1 MNPQKD
7 YGVGIIGLG
16 KYVPTK
22 LLSNAEVE
30 SWTHQP
36 AGSIEQK
43 TGVKNRYLVSDDET
57 ASGISTAAAK
67 EALEH
72 AKIQAEDLNLILGC
86 TFSPDY
92 LSPAMA
98 CKVHNLLGAKHAA
111 AYDLHANCTAFQ
123 VGLSSASDKMFFDPT
138 VKYSLVLG
146 TAIQSRFINW
156 KDPNSAIYFGDGA
169 GAAIL
174 GQVPKGYGVLASANY
189 TNSSVYEA
197 VRIRGGGSSFPLR
210 PENID
215 QGLQYYEINGME
227 VWKQVVQHQ
236 PNVIKK
242 ALEKINMKLEEVDF
256 FIFHQ
261 ANLRLIEY
269 LMGKLKLPMTKT
281 YTNVAE
287 IGNTGEASMVIALN
301 DAVKLGQIKK
311 DMTVVVSGV
320 GAGFT
325 FGATVMRWFE

>member
-1 MNPQKD
+1 MNLPSD
-7 YGVGIIGLG
+7 YGVGIVGLG
-16 KYVPTK
+16 RYVPAK
-22 LLSNAEVE
+22 LLSNTEVE
-30 SWTHQP
+30 TWTNQP
-36 AGSIEQK
+36 IGSIEQK
-43 TGVKNRYLVSDDET
+43 TGVKNRYIVSDEET
-57 ASGISTAAAK
+57 ASGISFAAAK
-67 EALEH
+67 EALQH
-72 AKIQAEDLNLILGC
+72 ANVSAEDLGLILGC

-98 CKVHNLLGAKHAA
+98 CKVHNLLGAKNAA
-111 AYDLHANCTAFQ
+111 AFDLLANCTAFQ
-123 VGLSSASDKMFFDPT
+123 VGLSTASEKMFFDPSI
-138 VKYSLVLG
+138 KYSLVLG

-156 KDPNSAIYFGDGA
+156 HDANSAIYFGDGA
-169 GAAIL
+169 GAAVL
-174 GQVPKGYGVLASANY
+174 GKVPKGYGVLSSANY

-210 PENID
+210 KDNVE

-242 ALEKINMKLEEVDF
+242 ALEKIDMKLEEVDF

-301 DAVKLGQIKK
+301 DAVKLGKVKK
-311 DMTVVVSGV
+311 DMVVVVSGV

-325 FGATVMRWFE
+325 FGATVMRWY